1 MKELIIYRIAEEVQ
15 YGNTN
20 SRVVWLNAIAY
31 HVKFAVL
38 HLLRDYITIIKMLAL

>member
-1 MKELIIYRIAEEVQ
+1 MKELIIYRIAVVQ

-38 HLLRDYITIIKMLAL
+38 HLLRDYKR